1 MKEQT
6 LVEMKNKV
14 DALIRVLQ
22 QVREDQ
28 QHLTVLA
35 SGTFETVKLLPGYPE
50 AIKAL
55 TEKAKEQQHLSDVIG
70 DELQHAANNAIIVEE
85 PKFEV

>member
-14 DALIRVLQ
+14 EALIRVLQ
-22 QVREDQ
+22 QVMNEQ
-28 QHLTVLA
+28 QHLTTLA
-35 SGTFETVKLLPGYPE
+35 AGTLEAVKLMPGYDE

-55 TEKAKEQQHLSDVIG
+55 TEKSKE
-70 DELQHAANNAIIVEE
+70 EVE
-85 PKFEV
+85 KKLEV